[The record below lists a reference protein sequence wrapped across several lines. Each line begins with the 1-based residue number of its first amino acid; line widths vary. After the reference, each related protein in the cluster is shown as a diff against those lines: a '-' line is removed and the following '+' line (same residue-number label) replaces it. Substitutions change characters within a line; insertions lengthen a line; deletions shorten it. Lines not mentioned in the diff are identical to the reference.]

1 MASSRILDSRY
12 FDKLAANRLEALSI
26 KSDNIK
32 NGTSSDSSDTSDSS
46 GPSYLFSLLLKEA
59 TFTPTN
65 TGGTLTFTFRR

>member
-32 NGTSSDSSDTSDSS
+32 P
-46 GPSYLFSLLLKEA
+46 GPDGPGGPAVLLTFSL
-59 TFTPTN
+59 F
-65 TGGTLTFTFRR
+65 F